1 MVTQRND
8 ESRYGQSALVDQLL
22 SGRRDGF
29 FIECGAGEDETSSNS
44 LFFEL
49 ERNWTGLLIEPNP
62 DFYRTLLQRNRRA
75 YVLGACLSPVRRPTT
90 AHLLMAG
97 FSGGIV
103 DKMHP
108 SHLAT
113 LDSTRTPHA
122 SVNCFP
128 LNSVA
133 AALGVTHVD
142 YMSLDVEGPE
152 LEILRTVDWTRL
164 RVDVV
169 AVEYRIHGPKE
180 IDRPATLKK
189 LQDLRQ
195 FFRDT
200 GLYREVAVLPPG
212 DESVGMY
219 IVYIRI

>member
-1 MVTQRND
+1 
-8 ESRYGQSALVDQLL
+8 
-22 SGRRDGF
+22 
-29 FIECGAGEDETSSNS
+29 
-44 LFFEL
+44 
-49 ERNWTGLLIEPNP
+49 
-62 DFYRTLLQRNRRA
+62 
-75 YVLGACLSPVRRPTT
+75 
-90 AHLLMAG
+90 MAG

-169 AVEYRIHGPKE
+169 AVEYRIHGPQE

-212 DESVGMY
+212 DESVGMD